1 MNRGSRLLA
10 HERRARRRRR
20 ARHPSGRARLPSAAQ
35 VITVSSHARD
45 IPTRSGD
52 PEILRL
58 IRDLAAVSW
67 HSHYF
72 DYPGAGPDLEVVA
85 TESELS
91 HDALLVG
98 LDRRIRHRL
107 PHRRRRRVKVH
118 TEPLAMVIDRLVS
131 LAITHSVLAV
141 AGDRRGGVRELD
153 TALADLALG
162 YDQLVAELTTGRR
175 RQPRFAIS
183 RAI

>member
-1 MNRGSRLLA
+1 MI
-10 HERRARRRRR
+10 
-20 ARHPSGRARLPSAAQ
+20 AA
-35 VITVSSHARD
+35 SSHAR
-45 IPTRSGD
+45 TTSNGRD

-58 IRDLAAVSW
+58 VRELAAVSW

-72 DYPGAGPDLEVVA
+72 DYPGAGSAADVAAIDPDLTHEQV
-85 TESELS
+85 
-91 HDALLVG
+91 LVG
-98 LDRRIRHRL
+98 LDRHIRHRL

-131 LAITHSVLAV
+131 LAITHAVLTV

-162 YDQLVAELTTGRR
+162 YDRLVADLLTGRR
-175 RQPRFAIS
+175 REPRFAIS

>member
-1 MNRGSRLLA
+1 MKRGARLLA

-20 ARHPSGRARLPSAAQ
+20 ARHPSAGARLPSAAQ
-35 VITVSSHARD
+35 IVAVSSHALD
-45 IPTRSGD
+45 ITHRSGD

-72 DYPGAGPDLEVVA
+72 DYPGASPDLEVVA
-85 TESELS
+85 TEAELS
-91 HDALLVG
+91 HDTLLVE
-98 LDRRIRHRL
+98 LDRHIRHRV

-131 LAITHSVLAV
+131 LAITHRVLAV
-141 AGDRRGGVRELD
+141 AGDRHGGVRELD

-162 YDQLVAELTTGRR
+162 YDQLVADLTTGRR

>member
-1 MNRGSRLLA
+1 M
-10 HERRARRRRR
+10 
-20 ARHPSGRARLPSAAQ
+20 
-35 VITVSSHARD
+35 TD
-45 IPTRSGD
+45 
-52 PEILRL
+52 
-58 IRDLAAVSW
+58 
-67 HSHYF
+67 
-72 DYPGAGPDLEVVA
+72 
-85 TESELS
+85 SELT
-91 HDALLVG
+91 HDTLMVG

-141 AGDRRGGVRELD
+141 AGDRSSGIHELD
-153 TALADLALG
+153 TALADLALS
-162 YDQLVAELTTGRR
+162 YDQLLADLVARRR

>member
-1 MNRGSRLLA
+1 M
-10 HERRARRRRR
+10 
-20 ARHPSGRARLPSAAQ
+20 
-35 VITVSSHARD
+35 T
-45 IPTRSGD
+45 TD
-52 PEILRL
+52 PELT
-58 IRDLAAVSW
+58 
-67 HSHYF
+67 H
-72 DYPGAGPDLEVVA
+72 
-85 TESELS
+85 TT
-91 HDALLVG
+91 LLVE

-141 AGDRRGGVRELD
+141 ASDRPSGIHELD

-162 YDQLVAELTTGRR
+162 YDQLVADLVAGRR